1 MKNFFLANEIIYGLK
16 ETKDEKFILKDIF
29 GNRVELKEMEVIG
42 YLKTINARRI
52 SEEDYNYIVER
63 VKQENTC

>member
-1 MKNFFLANEIIYGLK
+1 MKNFFLANEIIYELK

-29 GNRVELKEMEVIG
+29 GNKVELKEMEVIG

-63 VKQENTC
+63 VKQVNTC